1 MSARSA
7 GFQEEVLNTS
17 NFLVP
22 LSLSSTVLDD
32 ETATHRRGEE
42 SLGCT
47 EYQPGRQ
54 QRMEKL
60 QKTDTC
66 KDQSANNSQQ
76 NTKNWK
82 LSRCC
87 QKRSHQLASKFSK
100 KNCKKSKHGKQSD
113 AGMPTDTGG
122 NFPLPSHE
130 AGKNFSQ
137 HLI

>member
-60 QKTDTC
+60 
-66 KDQSANNSQQ
+66 
-76 NTKNWK
+76 
-82 LSRCC
+82 
-87 QKRSHQLASKFSK
+87 
-100 KNCKKSKHGKQSD
+100 
-113 AGMPTDTGG
+113 
-122 NFPLPSHE
+122 
-130 AGKNFSQ
+130 
-137 HLI
+137 